1 MRNASLS
8 QSVPGKHRA
17 RESVSTGKEV
27 SDDRRLLIL
36 KILKILEILIQTT
49 ESVGGHTSL
58 LTTAGGALAK
68 RAYTNRARGGKVGDV
83 GKPASRWYRR
93 DGPRATVKSAVLKR
107 AYRGD

>member
-1 MRNASLS
+1 MLL
-8 QSVPGKHRA
+8 P
-17 RESVSTGKEV
+17 GKEV

-36 KILKILEILIQTT
+36 KNLKILIQTT
-49 ESVGGHTSL
+49 ENAGKHTSL
-58 LTTAGGALAK
+58 PTTAGGAVAN

-107 AYRGD
+107 AYRGY